1 MSKNHIKVRIPHD
14 ALIFVG
20 DGRRALFLRNAGTPA
35 EPKFVTENVVT
46 QDDNPSTAAQGADR
60 PGRSFASVGSARSA
74 MEQTDWHDI
83 EEQRFAR
90 EAADMI
96 ARMVR
101 ARDIKHVVIAAP
113 PRTLAEL
120 RQSLADDV
128 RAKVIGEVDKD
139 FTKHAV
145 GDIAKHLAEV

>member
-1 MSKNHIKVRIPHD
+1 MSKVRIPHD
-14 ALIFVG
+14 TLIFVG
-20 DGRRALFLRNAGTPA
+20 DGRKALFLRNAGTPT
-35 EPKFVTENVVT
+35 EPNFVTENVVK

-74 MEQTDWHDI
+74 MEQTDWHEI

-90 EAADMI
+90 EAADII

-101 ARDIKHVVIAAP
+101 ARNIQHVVIAAP

-120 RQSLADDV
+120 RNALADDV
-128 RAKVIGEVDKD
+128 RARVIGEVSKD
-139 FTKHAV
+139 FTRQPV
-145 GDIAKHLAEV
+145 SEIAKHLAEV

>member
-1 MSKNHIKVRIPHD
+1 MSKVRIPHD

-20 DGRRALFLRNAGTPA
+20 DGRKALFLRNAGTPT
-35 EPKFVTENVVT
+35 EPHFVTENVVK
-46 QDDNPSTAAQGADR
+46 QDDNPSTAAQGSDR
-60 PGRSFASVGSARSA
+60 PGRSFASVGSQRSA
-74 MEQTDWHDI
+74 MEKTDWHEI

-90 EAADMI
+90 EAADII

-120 RQSLADDV
+120 RQALADDV
-128 RAKVIGEVDKD
+128 RARVIGEVAKD
-139 FTKHAV
+139 FTRQPVAE
-145 GDIAKHLAEV
+145 IAKHLAEV

>member
-1 MSKNHIKVRIPHD
+1 
-14 ALIFVG
+14 
-20 DGRRALFLRNAGTPA
+20 
-35 EPKFVTENVVT
+35 
-46 QDDNPSTAAQGADR
+46 
-60 PGRSFASVGSARSA
+60 

-96 ARMVR
+96 GRMVR
-101 ARDIKHVVIAAP
+101 ERDIKQVVIAAP

-120 RQSLADDV
+120 REAIGDDV
-128 RAKVIGEVDKD
+128 RARVIGEVAKD

>member
-1 MSKNHIKVRIPHD
+1 MSKNPGKVRIPHD

-35 EPKFVTENVVT
+35 EPNFVTENVVT
-46 QDDNPSTAAQGADR
+46 QDNPSTAEQGADR
-60 PGRSFASVGSARSA
+60 PGRSFASVGTARSA

-90 EAADMI
+90 EAADML
-96 ARMVR
+96 ARIVR
-101 ARDIKHVVIAAP
+101 DRDVKSVVIAAP

-120 RQSLADDV
+120 RQAISDDV
-128 RAKVIGEVDKD
+128 RAKVIGEVSKD

>member
-1 MSKNHIKVRIPHD
+1 MSKVRIPHD
-14 ALIFVG
+14 TLIFVG
-20 DGRRALFLRNAGTPA
+20 DGRKALFLRNAGTPT
-35 EPKFVTENVVT
+35 EPNFVTENVVK

-74 MEQTDWHDI
+74 MEQTDWHEI

-90 EAADMI
+90 EAADII

-101 ARDIKHVVIAAP
+101 ARNIQHVVIAAP

-120 RQSLADDV
+120 RNALADDV
-128 RAKVIGEVDKD
+128 RARVIGEVDKD
-139 FTKHAV
+139 FTRQPV
-145 GDIAKHLAEV
+145 SEIAKHLAEV

>member
-1 MSKNHIKVRIPHD
+1 MSKVRIPHD

-20 DGRRALFLRNAGTPA
+20 DGRRALFLRNAGTPMA
-35 EPKFVTENVVT
+35 PHFVTENAVT
-46 QDDNPSTAAQGADR
+46 QPHDNPSTAAQGSDR
-60 PGRSFASVGSARSA
+60 PGRSFASVGTARSA

-101 ARDIKHVVIAAP
+101 ERDIQHVVIAAP

-120 RQSLADDV
+120 RNALADDV
-128 RAKVIGEVDKD
+128 RARVIGEVDKD
-139 FTKHAV
+139 FTRQPV
-145 GDIAKHLAEV
+145 GEIAKHLAEV

>member
-1 MSKNHIKVRIPHD
+1 MSKVRIPHA

-20 DGRRALFLRNAGTPA
+20 DGRKALFLRNAGTPA
-35 EPKFVTENVVT
+35 EPHFVTENVVT
-46 QDDNPSTAAQGADR
+46 QDDNPSTAAQGSDR
-60 PGRSFASVGSARSA
+60 PGRSFASVGSHRSA

-90 EAADMI
+90 DAADMI

-101 ARDIKHVVIAAP
+101 ERDIKHVVIAAP

-120 RQSLADDV
+120 RQALADDV
-128 RAKVIGEVDKD
+128 RARVIGEVAKD
-139 FTKHAV
+139 FTRQPVAE
-145 GDIAKHLAEV
+145 IAKHLAEV